1 MKFGEKIKWRI
12 KELEKTFSASPSF
25 YSSKRIE
32 RAILFTN
39 ALILFDV
46 IIIDLYK
53 HDKIDYIAAIAI
65 LGAQL
70 AYCGYQTKQIF
81 KDKPATNEANPS

>member
-1 MKFGEKIKWRI
+1 MNFSDKLKWRL
-12 KELEKTFSASPSF
+12 KEIEKTFSAKESF

-39 ALILFDV
+39 ALVLFDV

-65 LGAQL
+65 LAAQL

-81 KDKPATNEANPS
+81 KDKAPSNEASV